1 MDSYIRILRSQG
13 IILKLDC
20 QSGGCLHC
28 SDGRPAKAVTSLM
41 LLTSVQ
47 RLDLSGVLE
56 CSHHSGLRGQIYA
69 KG

>member
-1 MDSYIRILRSQG
+1 
-13 IILKLDC
+13 
-20 QSGGCLHC
+20 
-28 SDGRPAKAVTSLM
+28 M

-69 KG
+69 QG